1 MEGYNQFLTQDTLSN
16 HLSEA
21 LRSLRIISV
30 SLVIIGLFWS
40 WTVSDVI
47 YAWIEILPIQS
58 GPENMNLAVFAP
70 FDWVGTRISAVI
82 MLSTLSVLPLASILF
97 YRFSAP
103 GLLPKEEKWLS
114 SIMLFTTIAIPFAV
128 LLMWV
133 WIIPSL
139 FSFASSSNHFNEVGI
154 RYDVGAIFSVSLGA
168 SWILIIWSLTAVSL
182 ALARLYGLVND
193 SELRFRLRILAIFCG
208 TLILT
213 LPVEYDGLR
222 LVIAFFTA
230 LSADAISRTIPLNEY

>member
-1 MEGYNQFLTQDTLSN
+1 MEEFRQFPKIATFSN

-21 LRSLRIISV
+21 VRSMKTISIALV
-30 SLVIIGLFWS
+30 LLVIFWS
-40 WTVSDVI
+40 WSVSSVI
-47 YAWIEILPIQS
+47 SAWVGILPIQS

-82 MLSTLSVLPLASILF
+82 MLSTISVLPLASVLF

-103 GLLPKEEKWLS
+103 GLLPREERWLS
-114 SIMLFTTIAIPFAV
+114 SIMLFTTFVIPFAV
-128 LLMWV
+128 IFIWV
-133 WIIPSL
+133 WALPNL
-139 FSFASSSNHFNEVGI
+139 FSLASSSNNFEGVGI

-168 SWILIIWSLTAVSL
+168 SWVLIIWSLTVVSL
-182 ALARLYGLVND
+182 SLARMYGLVEN
-193 SELRFRLRILAIFCG
+193 SELRFRMRILAIFCG

-222 LVIAFFTA
+222 LTIALFTA
-230 LSADAISRTIPLNEY
+230 LSADATSRLIPLNE

>member
-1 MEGYNQFLTQDTLSN
+1 MEEFRLTPEIDTFSN

-21 LRSLRIISV
+21 VRSMKAISIALV
-30 SLVIIGLFWS
+30 LLVIFWS
-40 WTVSDVI
+40 WSVSSVI
-47 YAWIEILPIQS
+47 SAWVGILPIQS

-82 MLSTLSVLPLASILF
+82 MLSTISVLPLASALF

-103 GLLPKEEKWLS
+103 GLLPREERWLS
-114 SIMLFTTIAIPFAV
+114 SIMLFTTFVIPLAV
-128 LLMWV
+128 ISIWIWV
-133 WIIPSL
+133 LPNL
-139 FSFASSSNHFNEVGI
+139 FSLASSSNNFEGVGI

-168 SWILIIWSLTAVSL
+168 SWVLIIWSLTAVSL
-182 ALARLYGLVND
+182 SLARMYGLVEN

-222 LVIAFFTA
+222 VTIAFFTA
-230 LSADAISRTIPLNEY
+230 LSADAASRLIPLNE